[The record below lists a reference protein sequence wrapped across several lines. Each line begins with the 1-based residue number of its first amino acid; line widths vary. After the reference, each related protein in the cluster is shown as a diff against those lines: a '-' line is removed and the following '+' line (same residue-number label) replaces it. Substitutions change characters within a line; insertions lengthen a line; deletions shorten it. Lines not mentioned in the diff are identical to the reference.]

1 MSSSISFSW
10 KSGSF
15 ARGRAITARQ
25 SIQNARRSPRAAPIA
40 AASEPQAAADR
51 ALQVQQLLDN
61 AESEPSYVST
71 KSVRMQRS
79 YPLTEVVG
87 MDHIKQ
93 ALLLGAVDN
102 QLGGIAIAGR
112 RGTAKSIMARGV
124 HSLLPPIE
132 VIKGSICNADPA
144 NPDEW
149 EDGLAEK
156 LANMD
161 QMPIQIRDPPFIQI
175 PLGVTEDR
183 LVGTVDIEASMKEG
197 KPIFQ
202 PGLLA
207 EAHRGILYVDEIN
220 LLDDGIANLLLSILS
235 DGVNVVERE
244 GISIS
249 HPCRPLLLATYN
261 PEEGPLREHLL
272 DRIAVTLSA
281 DVPYTFDTRVSAVEA
296 ATKFQDFPAEVLQKS
311 EETTDALR
319 ASVIFAREYLEE
331 VVISDKQVKYLVEEA
346 RRGGVMGHRS
356 EIFAVRVAKASAAL
370 EGRDKVEPEDLK
382 KAVQL
387 VILPRSVLL
396 DQPPPQDEDEQP
408 PPPPPPPPP
417 EDQQQQEDEEEQENE
432 EEQDEEDE
440 DDQEPENEPDQVPEE
455 FMFEAEGVI
464 LDPSILMF
472 AQQQQRAQGR
482 TGKAKTLIFSEE
494 RGRYVKPMLPK
505 GKVRRLA
512 VDATLRTAAPYQ
524 GARRRRQAEKGLVEK
539 PVYVEKS
546 DMRSKRL
553 ARKAG
558 ALVMFVVD
566 ASGSM
571 ALNRMSAAKGAV
583 MRLLAESY
591 TSRDFVSLIPF
602 YGDKAEMLL
611 PPSKSIAMARR
622 RLDQLPCGGGSP
634 LAHGLSLAVRFG
646 TQARQGGD
654 VGRIMVV
661 LLTDGRANVS
671 LAKSNDDPDALAEDA
686 PKPTQEQLKEE
697 VLDMAKRL
705 NAEGLQLLVIDTE
718 NKFVSTGFAEEIAT
732 AASGSYYYLPNARC
746 VLPHLSRH
754 ICRVYFTWL
763 RIASHVVCLTAF
775 YVASVADPRSL
786 APVCSRAVTRPSRL
800 QPARPCEM
808 PAPKDRISNTESTL
822 IIGSNVTPPTH
833 CSCNMNFENFT
844 QGRRLG
850 LAPSKRSTEDRPRC
864 RATTRNNNSSTC
876 ADTAWPDT
884 GRGSPLSSRRRDT
897 WRRLP
902 PSPSL

>member
-1 MSSSISFSW
+1 ME
-10 KSGSF
+10 
-15 ARGRAITARQ
+15 AEQ
-25 SIQNARRSPRAAPIA
+25 DAAY
-40 AASEPQAAADR
+40 EP
-51 ALQVQQLLDN
+51 
-61 AESEPSYVST
+61 T
-71 KSVRMQRS
+71 KSVRMQRT

-102 QLGGIAIAGR
+102 GLGGIAIAGR

-124 HSLLPPIE
+124 HALLPPIE
-132 VIKGSICNADPA
+132 VIKGSMCNADP
-144 NPDEW
+144 NNQDEW

-156 LANMD
+156 LAGVD
-161 QMPIQIRDPPFIQI
+161 KIPTQIKDPPFIQI

-183 LVGTVDIEASMKEG
+183 LVGTVDIEASMKAG
-197 KPIFQ
+197 KPVFQ

-249 HPCRPLLLATYN
+249 HPCKPLLLATYN

-272 DRIAVTLSA
+272 DRIAITLSA
-281 DVPYTFDTRVSAVEA
+281 DVPYTFETRVDAVEA
-296 ATKFQDFPAEVLQKS
+296 ATRFQDSPLDVLKQA

-319 ASVIFAREYLEE
+319 SSVIFAREYLEE
-331 VVISDKQVKYLVEEA
+331 VEISEKQVKYLVEEA

-370 EGRDKVEPEDLK
+370 DGRDKVEPEDLQ

-396 DQPPPQDEDEQP
+396 DQPPPEDQDEQP

-417 EDQQQQEDEEEQENE
+417 EDQQQEEDQENE
-432 EEQDEEDE
+432 EEEEDPEDDE
-440 DDQEPENEPDQVPEE
+440 DDDQDQEDEPDQIPEE
-455 FMFEAEGVI
+455 FMFESEGVI
-464 LDPSILMF
+464 LDPSVLMF

-524 GARRRRQAEKGLVEK
+524 GPRRRRQAERGGPDK
-539 PVYVEKS
+539 PVYVERS

-602 YGDKAEMLL
+602 YGDKAEVLL

-622 RLDQLPCGGGSP
+622 RLDSLPCGGGSP

-654 VGRIMVV
+654 VGRVMVV

-671 LAKSNDDPDALAEDA
+671 LGKSNEDPEALAEDA
-686 PKPTQEQLKEE
+686 PKPTQEQLREE

-718 NKFVSTGFAEEIAT
+718 NKFVSTGFAEEIAK
-732 AASGSYYYLPNARC
+732 AANGNYYYLPNA
-746 VLPHLSRH
+746 SDQA
-754 ICRVYFTWL
+754 
-763 RIASHVVCLTAF
+763 IAA
-775 YVASVADPRSL
+775 
-786 APVCSRAVTRPSRL
+786 
-800 QPARPCEM
+800 
-808 PAPKDRISNTESTL
+808 
-822 IIGSNVTPPTH
+822 
-833 CSCNMNFENFT
+833 
-844 QGRRLG
+844 
-850 LAPSKRSTEDRPRC
+850 
-864 RATTRNNNSSTC
+864 ATSS
-876 ADTAWPDT
+876 AMAEAK
-884 GRGSPLSSRRRDT
+884 GN
-897 WRRLP
+897 
-902 PSPSL
+902 